1 MKAVFEWSASDKLL
15 REELVA
21 TGVAGKVNRY
31 VEIEHA
37 QLDTDTRRRIV
48 ALAGSISSDPI
59 RIRSNEAIK
68 PDAVASARA
77 RGDNGLSR
85 ISLYFDQQPT
95 VEEALVAAETCT
107 ADMAAVR
114 AADREYRAEQERIAG
129 EKAAARAAA
138 KVEIDKL
145 MAAGDLA
152 GLWTFA
158 MPGANSDDIRDAIK
172 SVQNARFEAERETW
186 TAAHGSAHLRR
197 CRDAGYDCLRL
208 YATERAALE
217 APGFVV
223 DFGDKAEWSARSCPS
238 AAAMDAVDEAR
249 AGGLSDPTVVW
260 LKSPPQARA
269 DPWQDDEFEPC
280 EAVVVRKWLYRYDL
294 VKIVA

>member
-21 TGVAGKVNRY
+21 TGVAGKANRY
-31 VEIEHA
+31 VEIDMQE
-37 QLDTDTRRRIV
+37 LDADTRRRIV

-68 PDAVASARA
+68 LDAVASARE

-85 ISLYFDQQPT
+85 ISLYCDREPT
-95 VEEALVAAETCT
+95 VEEALVAAERCS
-107 ADMAAVR
+107 ADMALVR
-114 AADREYRAEQERIAG
+114 VADRGYRAEQERIAG
-129 EKAAARAAA
+129 EKAAARASA
-138 KVEIDKL
+138 KAEIDKL
-145 MAAGDLA
+145 VAAGDLA
-152 GLWTFA
+152 GLWAFA
-158 MPGANSDDIRDAIK
+158 MPGTGLDDIRDAIK
-172 SVQNARFEAERETW
+172 SVEAARFEAERETW

-197 CRDAGYDCLRL
+197 CRDAGYDCIRL

-223 DFGDKAEWSARSCPS
+223 DFADKAKWSARSCPS

-249 AGGLSDPTVVW
+249 AAGLNNPTVVW
-260 LKSPPQARA
+260 LKSPPRARVE
-269 DPWQDDEFEPC
+269 WQDDEFEPC